1 MRCFWEPAQWLLR
14 CFMQLYNKAVIIQYD
29 GTNYSG
35 WQWQT
40 HSPSIQEELQK
51 ALKVVY
57 KRDVNAVGSGRTDS
71 GVHSIG
77 QTANFITD
85 TYIPDEA
92 VVLGLNSI
100 LPMDISITKAWD
112 VPLEFHA
119 QKSAKSKTYLYRMYP
134 SRVRSAF
141 MHNRAWW
148 VKGRLDLSGAAEILS
163 AFEGTH
169 DFTACCA
176 AESLRENCVRTIYFT
191 KFYKEGDVWCLEVNG
206 SGFLHNMVRII
217 TGTVVKF
224 CRDGHGP
231 ERVRQMLET
240 KNRKLGGPTAP
251 AEGLYLKEVFY

>member
-1 MRCFWEPAQWLLR
+1 MP
-14 CFMQLYNKAVIIQYD
+14 LYNKAVIVQYN

-51 ALKVVY
+51 ALKVLY
-57 KRDVNAVGSGRTDS
+57 KQDVNAVGSGRTDS
-71 GVHSIG
+71 GVHSLG

-85 TYIPDEA
+85 IYVPDEA

-100 LPMDISITKAWD
+100 LPMDISIAKAWD
-112 VPLEFHA
+112 VPLDFHS
-119 QKSAKSKTYLYRMYP
+119 QRSAVSKTYMYRMHY

-141 MHNRAWW
+141 HYNRAWW
-148 VKGRLDLSGAAEILS
+148 VKGQVDFERAPEVLA

-176 AESLRENCVRTIYFT
+176 AESLRENCVRTINFT
-191 KFYKEGDVWCLEVNG
+191 KLYREDDIWCLEVNG

-217 TGTVVKF
+217 TGTVIKF

-231 ERVRQMLET
+231 ERVREMLET
-240 KNRKLGGPTAP
+240 KNRKKGGPTAP
-251 AEGLYLKEVFY
+251 AEGLYLKQVFY

>member
-1 MRCFWEPAQWLLR
+1 MP
-14 CFMQLYNKAVIIQYD
+14 LYNKAVIVEYD

-51 ALKVVY
+51 ALKVLY
-57 KRDVNAVGSGRTDS
+57 KKDVNAVGSGRTDS
-71 GVHSIG
+71 GVHSLG

-85 TYIPDEA
+85 IYIPDESL
-92 VVLGLNSI
+92 VLGLNSV
-100 LPMDISITKAWD
+100 LPMDISVMKAWD

-119 QKSAKSKTYLYRMYP
+119 QRSAVSKTYLYKMHH

-141 MHNRAWW
+141 LHNKTWW
-148 VKGRLDLSGAAEILS
+148 VKGYVDFDRAPEILA

-176 AESLRENCVRTIYFT
+176 AVSLRENCVRTINFT
-191 KFYKEGDVWCLEVNG
+191 KFYKDGDLWCLEVNG

-231 ERVRQMLET
+231 DRVREMLET
-240 KNRKLGGPTAP
+240 KNRKKGGPTAP
-251 AEGLYLKEVFY
+251 AEGLYLKQVFY